1 MGNIFNSLFGWL
13 NTIQDF
19 LNGIILLNT
28 LFLFLF
34 VVIIIWMFITNKR
47 VKRAIRDPLK
57 KYDSDIKKKQK
68 ELDREKTAIRAYVEK
83 EVKKIME
90 AHGEIRAE
98 AEEEIKAMKALR
110 AKRKARRK
118 KRTGLSAIR
127 RVRTEPV
134 EQKISVKKAEKAE
147 PPEKVEQP
155 APEVRIEKE
164 APVEKEVQIEHTE
177 AVPEKVKAEEAEVR
191 EEKPEMHEEK
201 ESKKDMTG
209 KLHTEQFFILSA
221 IGDEPDKT
229 MQEDLLF
236 KTYQI
241 AFEDKTKED
250 FDHAVRKLQERG
262 FVLLEKPSGYRI
274 WVKITDKGL
283 EHYQEMSGK

>member
-13 NTIQDF
+13 NSIQDF
-19 LNGIILLNT
+19 LNGIMLLNT

-34 VVIIIWMFITNKR
+34 VIIVIWLFITNKR

-57 KYDSDIKKKQK
+57 KYDKDIKKKQK
-68 ELDREKTAIRAYVEK
+68 ELDREKAAVRAYVEK
-83 EVKKIME
+83 EVKKILE

-110 AKRKARRK
+110 AKKRAKRKT
-118 KRTGLSAIR
+118 RTGLSKIQKERAVSVEKEE
-127 RVRTEPV
+127 RVE
-134 EQKISVKKAEKAE
+134 KAEKAE
-147 PPEKVEQP
+147 PPEKVEPP
-155 APEVRIEKE
+155 APEVRVEKE
-164 APVEKEVQIEHTE
+164 APVEKEVQIEHKE
-177 AVPEKVKAEEAEVR
+177 VVSEKVEAEEVAVR
-191 EEKPEMHEEK
+191 EEKPEIPAEE

-250 FDHAVRKLQERG
+250 FDHAIRKLQERG
-262 FVLLEKPSGYRI
+262 FILLEKPSGYRV
-274 WVKITDKGL
+274 WVKITDEGMA
-283 EHYQEMSGK
+283 HYQKMSGK

>member
-19 LNGIILLNT
+19 LNGILLLNT

-34 VVIIIWMFITNKR
+34 VVIIIWLFITNKR

-110 AKRKARRK
+110 AKKKAKRK
-118 KRTGLSAIR
+118 KRTGLGAIR
-127 RVRTEPV
+127 RVRTAPV

-155 APEVRIEKE
+155 APEVRVQKE
-164 APVEKEVQIEHTE
+164 APVEKEIQIEHAE
-177 AVPEKVKAEEAEVR
+177 AMPEKVKAEEAEVR
-191 EEKPEMHEEK
+191 EEQPEMPAEK
-201 ESKKDMTG
+201 ESKKDITG

-250 FDHAVRKLQERG
+250 FDHAIRKLQERG
-262 FVLLEKPSGYRI
+262 FILLEKPSGYRI

>member
-34 VVIIIWMFITNKR
+34 AVIIIWLFITNKR

-110 AKRKARRK
+110 AKKKAKRK

-177 AVPEKVKAEEAEVR
+177 VVPEKVKAEEAEVR

-250 FDHAVRKLQERG
+250 FDHAIRKLQERG